1 MAPHSTWLTLWQ
13 HVDGYRGWFF
23 NCSAKISVLKRKI
36 LLNQQ
41 GSFGHPEFHGTES
54 LIGCP
59 SFFIL
64 VLKIG
69 RTVKKITLY
78 VATWQDG
85 DTETKRRAV
94 EQAEEEDFG
103 NTTRG
108 QVRQKLKLELKTK
121 TKTKIKTKTQIKQ
134 RQKQIHAERKI
145 LPTP

>member
-1 MAPHSTWLTLWQ
+1 M
-13 HVDGYRGWFF
+13 
-23 NCSAKISVLKRKI
+23 
-36 LLNQQ
+36 
-41 GSFGHPEFHGTES
+41 
-54 LIGCP
+54 
-59 SFFIL
+59 